1 MLDLE
6 GQRRGIGGQNQHWAR
21 MQRTRGCGLVMGL
34 EDFQAVVPASI
45 GGLEVAHPA
54 LLYAAGF
61 TRLCMVL
68 TPIGKDLFV
77 PSIGASKIWRKT
89 ALGRLGC
96 PKDRVN
102 TQ

>member
-1 MLDLE
+1 
-6 GQRRGIGGQNQHWAR
+6 
-21 MQRTRGCGLVMGL
+21 MGL

-68 TPIGKDLFV
+68 TLIGKDLFV

-96 PKDRVN
+96 PKDKVN
-102 TQ
+102 AQ